1 MTVQAMGYFWV
12 GTSKLDDWT
21 NFAISAS
28 LGFRRLIA
36 AAPCVPSAWTT
47 GSSA

>member
-12 GTSKLDDWT
+12 GTSKLDEWT
-21 NFAISAS
+21 SFAIGK
-28 LGFRRLIA
+28 LGLQEVDR
-36 AAPCVPSAWTT
+36 AAPCVPSVWMT

>member
-21 NFAISAS
+21 SFATAN
-28 LGFRRLIA
+28 LGFKRLIA
-36 AAPCVPSAWTT
+36 AVPCAPSAWTT
-47 GSSA
+47 ESNA